1 MFKVIFGY
9 LFCMGVKKVF
19 LLILENVLRVVVIN
33 FIGDFVLFFG
43 KFSIMV
49 VVFVVGN
56 EFFQVSL
63 NGLQFRYGVL
73 VGVMLILIIE

>member
-19 LLILENVLRVVVIN
+19 LLIFENVLRVVVIN

-56 EFFQVSL
+56 EFF
-63 NGLQFRYGVL
+63 
-73 VGVMLILIIE
+73 

>member
-1 MFKVIFGY
+1 MFGIFVFKMLIFLIYKKSIIFFDMFKVIFGY

-56 EFFQVSL
+56 EFF
-63 NGLQFRYGVL
+63 
-73 VGVMLILIIE
+73 